1 MKKGIEDDFL
11 LKSQNSF
18 GEERFAQ
25 ALRKLHSFKGSS
37 KSNSSASLVS
47 SSVLHSRDGA
57 ASKGRE
63 QRSNVFCPFSTLA
76 ETKQFSCVSPSPV
89 FQRLRPSNRA
99 PPILRPSLRR
109 VKEREREREKSC
121 KSMDPRRTILRFLFV
136 PLTCPTPFQ
145 ITRSNSLRLLYYFRD
160 KSKRRD
166 VYIKSCT
173 IDRRKF
179 HTKI

>member
-11 LKSQNSF
+11 LKSRNSF
-18 GEERFAQ
+18 GEERFRNKRCENCIR
-25 ALRKLHSFKGSS
+25 LKGRRKVTRL
-37 KSNSSASLVS
+37 LP

-109 VKEREREREKSC
+109 VKERERERKVVQIDGSAPNNPSFPFCPANLSDTLSNNPIEFS
-121 KSMDPRRTILRFLFV
+121 STFILL
-136 PLTCPTPFQ
+136 
-145 ITRSNSLRLLYYFRD
+145 
-160 KSKRRD
+160 
-166 VYIKSCT
+166 
-173 IDRRKF
+173 
-179 HTKI
+179 